1 LAKCAIFSIRYAQKW
16 RLIVDRRSFVKQ
28 TLGAS
33 IAFGAFMKTGNVF
46 GAFADSALPYDLV
59 AIKGGE
65 ADSMFDEGIKAL
77 GGMKSFVKKGDKVV
91 VKPNIGW
98 DVSPERAGNTNPK
111 LVARIIQHCLEA
123 GAKEVSV
130 VDHPCDQWQ
139 RCYSNSG
146 IQKAASD
153 AGARVIPGATA
164 SYYHDVSIPK
174 GKSLTSAQEHEV
186 ILDADV
192 FINVPVLKN
201 HSGPRLTM
209 AMKNLMGNIWDRQY
223 WHRTDLDQC
232 IADFSTYRKPTLNVL
247 DAYTVM
253 RQNGPRGVSTAD
265 LVTMKSQVISTDIVA
280 TDVAGARLF
289 GIDPFQVRYL
299 KIASEMKVGRSD
311 LEKLKIKR
319 ISM

>member
-1 LAKCAIFSIRYAQKW
+1 
-16 RLIVDRRSFVKQ
+16 
-28 TLGAS
+28 
-33 IAFGAFMKTGNVF
+33 MKTGSVL
-46 GAFADSALPYDLV
+46 GGLADITLPYDLV

-65 ADSMFDEGIKAL
+65 PDAMFDQGIKAL
-77 GGMKSFVKKGDKVV
+77 GGMKTFVKKGDKVV

-111 LVARIIQHCLEA
+111 LVARIIQHCFEA
-123 GAKEVSV
+123 GAKQVSV

-146 IQKAASD
+146 IQKAAQD
-153 AGARVIPGATA
+153 AGAKVIPGATA
-164 SYYHDVSIPK
+164 SYYHEVSVPK
-174 GKSLTSAQEHEV
+174 GKALKSTQEHEV

-192 FINVPVLKN
+192 FINVPILKN

-209 AMKNLMGNIWDRQY
+209 GMKNLMGNVWDRQY

-232 IADFSTYRKPTLNVL
+232 IADFATYRKPTLNVL
-247 DAYTVM
+247 DAYYVM
-253 RQNGPRGVSTAD
+253 KENGPRGISVGD

-280 TDVAGARLF
+280 LDVAGAKLY
-289 GIDPFQVRYL
+289 GMDPFAVRYV
-299 KIASEMKVGRSD
+299 KIASEMKIGRAD
-311 LEKLKIKR
+311 LENLNIKR

>member
-1 LAKCAIFSIRYAQKW
+1 
-16 RLIVDRRSFVKQ
+16 
-28 TLGAS
+28 
-33 IAFGAFMKTGNVF
+33 MK
-46 GAFADSALPYDLV
+46 A
-59 AIKGGE
+59 
-65 ADSMFDEGIKAL
+65 
-77 GGMKSFVKKGDKVV
+77 FVKKGDKVV

-111 LVARIIQHCLEA
+111 LVARIIQHCFEA
-123 GAKEVSV
+123 GAKQVSV

-139 RCYSNSG
+139 RCYTNSG

-153 AGARVIPGATA
+153 AGAKVIPGASA
-164 SYYHDVSIPK
+164 SYYHDVSVPN
-174 GKSLTSAQEHEV
+174 GRALKSTQEHEV

-209 AMKNLMGNIWDRQY
+209 GMKNLMGNVWDRNY

-247 DAYTVM
+247 DAYYVM
-253 RQNGPRGVSTAD
+253 KQNGPRGISVSD
-265 LVTMKSQVISTDIVA
+265 LVTMKSQVISADIVA
-280 TDVAGARLF
+280 LDVAGAKLF
-289 GIDPFQVRYL
+289 GMDPFAVRYV
-299 KIASEMKVGRSD
+299 KIASDMKIGRPD
-311 LEKLKIKR
+311 LENLNIKR